1 MNGTMTKVDI
11 IERVYER
18 VGGLSK
24 KDASD
29 LVELVF
35 DMMKVTLEN
44 GEKIKLSG
52 FGNFL
57 VRDKRARIG
66 RNPQTNAEII
76 IPARRVLSFKPS
88 QVLKE
93 ALNKETGGAG

>member
-29 LVELVF
+29 LVEMVF
-35 DMMKVTLEN
+35 DLMKVTLEN

-93 ALNKETGGAG
+93 ALNKETGGA

>member
-35 DMMKVTLEN
+35 DLMKFTLEN

-66 RNPQTNAEII
+66 RNPQTNAEIV

-93 ALNKETGGAG
+93 ALNKETGGA

>member
-1 MNGTMTKVDI
+1 MTKVDI

-29 LVELVF
+29 LVEMVF
-35 DMMKVTLEN
+35 DLMKVTLEN

-93 ALNKETGGAG
+93 ALNKETGGA

>member
-29 LVELVF
+29 LVEMVF
-35 DMMKVTLEN
+35 DLMKVTLEN
-44 GEKIKLSG
+44 GDKIKLSG

-93 ALNKETGGAG
+93 ALNKKPRPA

>member
-35 DMMKVTLEN
+35 DLMKVTLEN
-44 GEKIKLSG
+44 GEK
-52 FGNFL
+52 N
-57 VRDKRARIG
+57 V
-66 RNPQTNAEII
+66 
-76 IPARRVLSFKPS
+76 
-88 QVLKE
+88 
-93 ALNKETGGAG
+93 